1 MCGQEGHIRPECPEL
16 KKPLNERSR
25 KTQVKINLIN
35 EYQVDSE
42 EEELITE
49 LDFESKNSSVY
60 IIDDRKA
67 KKEET
72 CMIIEKEENQ
82 SKKTPLNLENLVQPL
97 ESKIKPYNMWKD
109 SQIIIKGKILEE
121 NEDNLNSKEV
131 KELINTANTTIQ
143 IKEQVNMRK

>member
-1 MCGQEGHIRPECPEL
+1 M
-16 KKPLNERSR
+16 NEVK
-25 KTQVKINLIN
+25 KTQAKINQIN

-42 EEELITE
+42 EKELTSE

-60 IIDDRKA
+60 SLDDRETKM
-67 KKEET
+67 EEI
-72 CMIIEKEENQ
+72 CMVIGKEENQ
-82 SKKTPLNLENLVQPL
+82 PKKTPLNLENLVLSL
-97 ESKIKPYNMWKD
+97 ECKINSYSLWKD
-109 SQIIIKGKILEE
+109 LQIIIKGKILEE